1 MKVTDGADATAN
13 PSTSS
18 ADVSPSSTKAE
29 KDASTLN
36 KAINNLHNNNNNG
49 MRNETSCSS
58 SSSSTSGEDH
68 ETDVTSSSL
77 QNGMVMNGSASINS
91 RSDSPILSPDVCGE
105 DGDGGG
111 KHGLENGSG
120 SDRDAKSSCTNG
132 TSTNRSKKGKGSSNK
147 SSSTPPSSLPPESS
161 MSSST
166 SSSPNNTAT
175 NSANNDSSSPTA
187 AQPDSQDDKDGGE
200 PSSSK
205 EDGGPSVVAEDVYY
219 VHDSGLTI
227 KIIAPGAEPFE
238 IQVSSTEIVQELH
251 QLLMER
257 EDTCH
262 RTCFSL
268 QLDGNT
274 LDNFAELKSVPG
286 LKDGSVIKVVE
297 EPYTCREARIHVKHV
312 RDLLKPSD
320 WADAYAGTDCASL
333 SFLNAVSGGEL
344 SGKKR
349 VVDCT
354 PPDYIMP
361 GNGGSVTINPLLL
374 SPLHPLN
381 KDQKPISCLKVSL
394 HNKFGLH
401 TF

>member
-1 MKVTDGADATAN
+1 MKVTDGADAT
-13 PSTSS
+13 T
-18 ADVSPSSTKAE
+18 TTTTTTTTIAE
-29 KDASTLN
+29 KKDVASQKSTTTTTTS
-36 KAINNLHNNNNNG
+36 ANNNSIHSNNNNG
-49 MRNETSCSS
+49 DSVSSCSPTSS
-58 SSSSTSGEDH
+58 SSSASSSSGEDH
-68 ETDVTSSSL
+68 ETESTNL
-77 QNGMVMNGSASINS
+77 KNGVIMNGAGSKSK
-91 RSDSPILSPDVCGE
+91 SPAPANQ
-105 DGDGGG
+105 DGGG
-111 KHGLENGSG
+111 GGGGGHETGFENGSS
-120 SDRDAKSSCTNG
+120 SDRDSRSPTDNFSNNSSNKSM
-132 TSTNRSKKGKGSSNK
+132 SKKGKGSSETSSSTITDTA
-147 SSSTPPSSLPPESS
+147 SSSTPDCDD
-161 MSSST
+161 T
-166 SSSPNNTAT
+166 T
-175 NSANNDSSSPTA
+175 SANNESSDTTATTAQQDLQDEKEGGSGDASKAEGPT
-187 AQPDSQDDKDGGE
+187 
-200 PSSSK
+200 
-205 EDGGPSVVAEDVYY
+205 VVAEDVYY

-227 KIIAPGAEPFE
+227 KIIAPAAEPFE

-274 LDNFAELKSVPG
+274 LDNFAELKSIPG

-361 GNGGSVTINPLLL
+361 GGGSTTGGVTTINPLLL
-374 SPLHPLN
+374 TPLHPLN
-381 KDQKPISCLKVSL
+381 KDQKPISCLKVS
-394 HNKFGLH
+394 
-401 TF
+401 

>member
-1 MKVTDGADATAN
+1 MKVTDGADAT
-13 PSTSS
+13 T
-18 ADVSPSSTKAE
+18 TTTTTTTTIAE
-29 KDASTLN
+29 KKDVASQKSTTTTTTS
-36 KAINNLHNNNNNG
+36 ANNNSIHSNNNNG
-49 MRNETSCSS
+49 AGDSVSSCSPTSS
-58 SSSSTSGEDH
+58 SSSASSSSGEDH
-68 ETDVTSSSL
+68 ETESTNL
-77 QNGMVMNGSASINS
+77 KNGVIMNGAGSKSK
-91 RSDSPILSPDVCGE
+91 SPAPANQ
-105 DGDGGG
+105 DGGG
-111 KHGLENGSG
+111 GGGGGHETGFENGSS
-120 SDRDAKSSCTNG
+120 SDRDSRSPTDNFSNNSSNKSM
-132 TSTNRSKKGKGSSNK
+132 SKKGKGSLETSSSITDPA
-147 SSSTPPSSLPPESS
+147 SSSTPDCDD
-161 MSSST
+161 T
-166 SSSPNNTAT
+166 T
-175 NSANNDSSSPTA
+175 SANNESSDTTATTAQQDLQDEKEGGSGDASKAEGPT
-187 AQPDSQDDKDGGE
+187 
-200 PSSSK
+200 
-205 EDGGPSVVAEDVYY
+205 VVAEDVYY

-227 KIIAPGAEPFE
+227 KIIAPAAEPFE

-274 LDNFAELKSVPG
+274 LDNFAELKSIPG

-361 GNGGSVTINPLLL
+361 GGGSTTGGVTTINPLLL
-374 SPLHPLN
+374 TPLHPLN
-381 KDQKPISCLKVSL
+381 KDQKPISCLKVS
-394 HNKFGLH
+394 
-401 TF
+401 

>member
-1 MKVTDGADATAN
+1 MTKFSVQESGSVSYCLEGAHQDGGGGGGGGGGQVRSEGPVENGSSSDRESGNGAVKVAAASAKSNG
-13 PSTSS
+13 SS
-18 ADVSPSSTKAE
+18 NGT
-29 KDASTLN
+29 
-36 KAINNLHNNNNNG
+36 NNNNNSQKMTKKG
-49 MRNETSCSS
+49 GKQNGKTVVTSNEIPGSDQDTAMDQVNGGGSS
-58 SSSSTSGEDH
+58 SSSNASTASANGNNNEEEEANGE
-68 ETDVTSSSL
+68 
-77 QNGMVMNGSASINS
+77 GAGGS
-91 RSDSPILSPDVCGE
+91 
-105 DGDGGG
+105 DGDGKEGG
-111 KHGLENGSG
+111 K
-120 SDRDAKSSCTNG
+120 
-132 TSTNRSKKGKGSSNK
+132 
-147 SSSTPPSSLPPESS
+147 
-161 MSSST
+161 
-166 SSSPNNTAT
+166 
-175 NSANNDSSSPTA
+175 
-187 AQPDSQDDKDGGE
+187 DKD
-200 PSSSK
+200 P
-205 EDGGPSVVAEDVYY
+205 PIVVAEDVYY

-227 KIIAPGAEPFE
+227 KIIAPAAEPFE

-274 LDNFAELKSVPG
+274 LDNFAELKSIPG
-286 LKDGSVIKVVE
+286 LKDGSIIKVVE
-297 EPYTCREARIHVKHV
+297 EPYTCRESRIHVKHV

-361 GNGGSVTINPLLL
+361 GGGTTTAGVTTINPLLL

-381 KDQKPISCLKVSL
+381 KDQKPISCLKVRFLQINLYHIAPSFDEKL
-394 HNKFGLH
+394 MMTNDKCALILFRFSPLLAGILLPA
-401 TF
+401 TESCTEI